1 MAVRRP
7 LWQKHVRIGGLLLVL
22 VLFVPV
28 LGIFL
33 MQTIALLPKRS
44 HIALNVAGSRMP
56 MTVEE
61 DMAIDSPM
69 MGGVGAGKMWRGEI
83 AAPSMMAVDSMPVPM
98 PMMNSISVGVTDRK
112 IVKSAS
118 LNLRAQSLDWTVTKI
133 QEIVKNVGGYVENA
147 NVTQPLTGVKTAWLS
162 VRVPADRLD
171 VAIDESKKA
180 ASSVVGENMNAS
192 DMTDQDIDI
201 AARLNAKRAEESAL
215 VSLLDRA
222 TKVSDVIE
230 VTERLSMVRSEIER
244 LQAEQRSL
252 VGQVAMA
259 SISMSIT
266 EDPRVAVD
274 TNPVRDGNVVKQS
287 ISDISRWGIALGSAL
302 VALLISGVPVLVVYG
317 FVIWVAYRFG
327 RFVAGRLFKKK

>member
-22 VLFVPV
+22 VLFIPV

-33 MQTIALLPKRS
+33 MKTAALLPKQVGERAPMMP
-44 HIALNVAGSRMP
+44 IAF
-56 MTVEE
+56 EE
-61 DMAIDSPM
+61 DMPMEEPM
-69 MGGVGAGKMWRGEI
+69 MNGMGMGKMWRGDGAEPMM
-83 AAPSMMAVDSMPVPM
+83 ATDSMMMPTPSV
-98 PMMNSISVGVTDRK
+98 SAISVGVTDRK

-118 LNLRAQSLDWTVTKI
+118 LELRAQSLEWTVAKI

-147 NVTQPLTGVKTAWLS
+147 NVTQPLAGTKTAWLS

-171 VAIDESKKA
+171 VTVDESKKA
-180 ASSVVGENMNAS
+180 ASSVVSENMNAS
-192 DMTDQDIDI
+192 DMTDQDVDLT
-201 AARLNAKRAEESAL
+201 ARLNAKRAEEAAL

-222 TKVSDVIE
+222 AKVSDVIE
-230 VTERLSMVRSEIER
+230 VTNRLSIVRSEIER

-252 VGQVAMA
+252 QGQVAMA
-259 SISMSIT
+259 SVSMSIT

-274 TNPVRDGNVVKQS
+274 TNAVRDGNVVKQS
-287 ISDISRWGIALGSAL
+287 VTDISRWGIALGSAL

-317 FVIWVAYRFG
+317 FVIWVAYRLG
-327 RFVAGRLFKKK
+327 RFIAGRLIKRK

>member
-44 HIALNVAGSRMP
+44 HVALNVTGTRMP
-56 MTVEE
+56 IAFE
-61 DMAIDSPM
+61 DEASDAPM
-69 MGGVGAGKMWRGEI
+69 MGGMGAGKMWRGEM
-83 AAPSMMAVDSMPVPM
+83 AAPSMMAVDSMPM
-98 PMMNSISVGVTDRK
+98 PMMNSVSVGITDRK

-118 LNLRAQSLDWTVTKI
+118 LDLRAQSLDWTVAKI

-180 ASSVVGENMNAS
+180 ASSVVSENMNAS
-192 DMTDQDIDI
+192 DMTDQDVDI

-252 VGQVAMA
+252 AGQVAMA

-317 FVIWVAYRFG
+317 FVIWVAYRLG
-327 RFVAGRLFKKK
+327 RFVADRIFKKK

>member
-44 HIALNVAGSRMP
+44 HVALNVADSRMP
-56 MTVEE
+56 MMAEE
-61 DMAIDSPM
+61 DMTMDGPM
-69 MGGVGAGKMWRGEI
+69 MGGMGAGKMWRGEM
-83 AAPSMMAVDSMPVPM
+83 AAPSMMAVDSMPM
-98 PMMNSISVGVTDRK
+98 PMMNSLSVGVMDRR
-112 IVKSAS
+112 IVKNAS
-118 LNLRAQSLDWTVTKI
+118 LDLRAQSLDWTVTKI

-192 DMTDQDIDI
+192 DMTDQDVDI

-252 VGQVAMA
+252 AGQVAMA

-317 FVIWVAYRFG
+317 FVIWVAYRLG
-327 RFVAGRLFKKK
+327 RFVADRLFKKK

>member
-7 LWQKHVRIGGLLLVL
+7 LWQKHVRIGGLLLVFI
-22 VLFVPV
+22 LFVPV
-28 LGIFL
+28 IGIFL
-33 MQTIALLPKRS
+33 MQTVALLPKRS
-44 HIALNVAGSRMP
+44 HVALSMTGSRMP
-56 MTVEE
+56 MLAAEG
-61 DMAIDSPM
+61 MAVDGPM
-69 MGGVGAGKMWRGEI
+69 MGGMGMGKMWRGEM
-83 AAPSMMAVDSMPVPM
+83 AAPSMMAVDSLPM
-98 PMMNSISVGVTDRK
+98 PMMNSVSVGVTDRK

-118 LNLRAQSLDWTVTKI
+118 LELRAGSLDWTVAKI
-133 QEIVKNVGGYVENA
+133 QEVVKNVGGYVENA
-147 NVTQPLTGVKTAWLS
+147 NVSQPLTGVKTAWLS

-180 ASSVVGENMNAS
+180 ASSVVGEHMSAS
-192 DMTDQDIDI
+192 DMTDQDVDI
-201 AARLNAKRAEESAL
+201 AARLNAKRAEEAAL

-252 VGQVAMA
+252 AGQVAMA
-259 SISMSIT
+259 SISMNIT

-317 FVIWVAYRFG
+317 FVIWAAYRLG
-327 RFVAGRLFKKK
+327 RFITNRLFRKK

>member
-33 MQTIALLPKRS
+33 MQTFALLPKRS
-44 HIALNVAGSRMP
+44 HVALNVANSRMP
-56 MTVEE
+56 MMVEE
-61 DMAIDSPM
+61 DMAMDGPM
-69 MGGVGAGKMWRGEI
+69 MGGMGMGKMWRGEM
-83 AAPSMMAVDSMPVPM
+83 AAPSMMAVDSMPM

-118 LNLRAQSLDWTVTKI
+118 LDLRAQSLDWTVAKI
-133 QEIVKNVGGYVENA
+133 QEVVKNVGGYVENA
-147 NVTQPLTGVKTAWLS
+147 NVAQPLTGVKTAWLS

-171 VAIDESKKA
+171 VTVDESKKA

-192 DMTDQDIDI
+192 DMTDQDVDI

-222 TKVSDVIE
+222 AKVSDVIE

-252 VGQVAMA
+252 AGQVAMA

-317 FVIWVAYRFG
+317 FVIWVAYRLG
-327 RFVAGRLFKKK
+327 RFVADRLFKKK

>member
-1 MAVRRP
+1 
-7 LWQKHVRIGGLLLVL
+7 
-22 VLFVPV
+22 
-28 LGIFL
+28 
-33 MQTIALLPKRS
+33 
-44 HIALNVAGSRMP
+44 
-56 MTVEE
+56 
-61 DMAIDSPM
+61 
-69 MGGVGAGKMWRGEI
+69 MWRGEM
-83 AAPSMMAVDSMPVPM
+83 AAPSMMAVDSMPM
-98 PMMNSISVGVTDRK
+98 PMMNSVSVGVTDRK

-118 LNLRAQSLDWTVTKI
+118 LDLRAQSLDWTVAKI

-180 ASSVVGENMNAS
+180 ASSVVSENMNAS
-192 DMTDQDIDI
+192 DMTDQDVDI

-252 VGQVAMA
+252 AGQVAMA

-317 FVIWVAYRFG
+317 FVIWVAYRLG
-327 RFVAGRLFKKK
+327 RFVADRIFKKK

>member
-33 MQTIALLPKRS
+33 MQTVALLPKRS
-44 HIALNVAGSRMP
+44 HVSLNMTGERMP
-56 MTVEE
+56 MMFDE
-61 DMAIDSPM
+61 DVATDGPM
-69 MGGVGAGKMWRGEI
+69 MGSMGAGKMWRGE
-83 AAPSMMAVDSMPVPM
+83 AAMPSMMVADSMPM
-98 PMMNSISVGVTDRK
+98 PMMNSISVGVTDRR

-118 LNLRAQSLDWTVTKI
+118 LDLRAQSLDWTVGKI
-133 QEIVKNVGGYVENA
+133 QEVVKNVGGYVENA
-147 NVTQPLTGVKTAWLS
+147 NVAQPLAGVKTAWLS

-171 VAIDESKKA
+171 VTIDESKKA
-180 ASSVVGENMNAS
+180 ASSVVSENMNAS
-192 DMTDQDIDI
+192 DVTDQDVDI
-201 AARLNAKRAEESAL
+201 AARLNAKRAEEAAL

-222 TKVSDVIE
+222 AKVSDVIE
-230 VTERLSMVRSEIER
+230 VTERLTMVRSEIER

-252 VGQVAMA
+252 AGQVAMA
-259 SISMSIT
+259 SVSMSIT

-317 FVIWVAYRFG
+317 FVIWVAYRLG
-327 RFVAGRLFKKK
+327 RFIAGRLIKK

>member
-7 LWQKHVRIGGLLLVL
+7 LWQKHVRIGGVLLVL

-33 MQTIALLPKRS
+33 MQTVALLPKRN
-44 HIALNVAGSRMP
+44 HVALNMTGSSMP
-56 MTVEE
+56 VTVQE
-61 DMAIDSPM
+61 DMAVDSPM
-69 MGGVGAGKMWRGEI
+69 MGGMGMGKMWRGEA
-83 AAPSMMAVDSMPVPM
+83 AAPSMMMADSMPM
-98 PMMNSISVGVTDRK
+98 PVMNSVSVGVTDRK
-112 IVKSAS
+112 VVRSAS
-118 LNLRAQSLDWTVTKI
+118 LELRAASLDWTIAKI
-133 QEIVKNVGGYVENA
+133 QEVVKNVGGYVENT
-147 NVTQPLTGVKTAWLS
+147 NVEQPLMGVKTAWLS

-171 VAIDESKKA
+171 VTIDESKKA
-180 ASSVVGENMNAS
+180 ASSVVGEHMNAS
-192 DMTDQDIDI
+192 DMTDQDVDI
-201 AARLNAKRAEESAL
+201 TARLNAKRAEESAL

-222 TKVSDVIE
+222 AKVSDVIE

-252 VGQVAMA
+252 AGQVAMA
-259 SISMSIT
+259 SVSMSIT

-302 VALLISGVPVLVVYG
+302 VAFVISGVPVLVVYG
-317 FVIWVAYRFG
+317 FVIWVAYRLG
-327 RFVAGRLFKKK
+327 RYIADRLFKKK

>member
-1 MAVRRP
+1 MTVRRLP
-7 LWQKHVRIGGLLLVL
+7 WQKYVRIGGLLLVF

-33 MQTIALLPKRS
+33 MQTVALLPKRS
-44 HIALNVAGSRMP
+44 QVALDMTGSRVP
-56 MTVEE
+56 MLAEE
-61 DMAIDSPM
+61 DREWDSPVTSG
-69 MGGVGAGKMWRGEI
+69 MGMGKMWRGEMTP
-83 AAPSMMAVDSMPVPM
+83 PSPKMAGSMSMPT
-98 PMMNSISVGVTDRK
+98 MNAISVGVTDRK
-112 IVKSAS
+112 IVKSAA
-118 LNLRAQSLDWTVTKI
+118 LDLRAGSLDWTVAKI
-133 QEIVKNVGGYVENA
+133 EEIVKNVGGYVESVNI
-147 NVTQPLTGVKTAWLS
+147 TQPSTGVKTAWLS

-171 VAIDESKKA
+171 AAIDESKKA
-180 ASSVVGENMNAS
+180 ASSVVSENRNAS
-192 DMTDQDIDI
+192 DWTDQDVDI
-201 AARLNAKRAEESAL
+201 AARLNAKRAEETAL

-252 VGQVAMA
+252 AGQVAMA
-259 SISMSIT
+259 SISMSVT
-266 EDPRVAVD
+266 EDPRVVVD
-274 TNPVRDGNVVKQS
+274 TNSVRDGNVVKQS

-327 RFVAGRLFKKK
+327 RFVADRLFKKK